1 METEKYSKETSELT
15 PEGIAEKIHISYAD
29 YKALEQSYIEER
41 RKMEDRIWLDQN
53 VSRMDEVLRDNND
66 TSVRK
71 FAENIINYMARLTG
85 AVHGAFFVVDEEAQ
99 AVDAQAGYAC
109 TVETMVRTHFKMGE
123 GLVGQVA
130 KSKEM
135 LALDDVETQVDSSLG
150 RINASFLIIAP
161 LVFNNAVYGVIELTI
176 LSKLKPRYLILIER
190 VSRNIAAGL
199 QSILNNQKTKQLLI
213 EGLQQFEDFKIQT
226 EKLEQLEQ
234 ELQSARLQLQ
244 TKEEELVVL
253 KSQSP
258 DNQADIENNATA
270 ESWQQHNAQVD
281 QLAQELNELKTLIQ
295 QKEAENQQL
304 IHRLRT
310 VEEVREAVDDVTQ
323 HEKFRQQAQ
332 ELEQTKDFLK
342 EIQWQLTQK
351 EDQLTETLAKIKELE
366 TTTTIQNI
374 PLHLNGEGNVEWQE
388 SVKDLQNQLINKE
401 LELKDAI
408 ARLNEE
414 LTEKLEVSA
423 RLEHLE
429 GDLQKKTNEA
439 DVLRETLR
447 WKDTE
452 IENLDSEIAERK
464 REIRKA
470 QEEIEKLRNEIAHLQ
485 NNLSQPIDNEIVSN
499 STLSNDWVTERDN
512 LLQTLANK
520 DAELHYLQDA
530 FKDLQK
536 TLTEKESFWANFA
549 AEKAQL
555 QTEIADLK
563 NQLNQPQITDNELLS
578 GDINLSLQAKENQIA
593 QLQQEI
599 ENLKNNWQE
608 QEPLLQSLEA
618 QKAGLKTEIDNL
630 EFHKAEVVRLQA
642 ELVAQADN
650 FQVLYEANENLKNE
664 FASQIETWQ
673 QSNEQLKT
681 EMQTQADNFQVLF
694 AESEKLQMELGQN
707 HQIAQAESEQ
717 LKIELATQANNFQTL
732 LDENENLKT
741 EYQNQLGIVQ
751 NIKAENEAIKIW
763 LQERENDIEKSQT
776 QVLELQKQIT
786 HLQAEIEAKNT
797 ELSEV
802 RQQLR
807 NLETEW
813 REKVLENETL
823 ASKLSKKEDELLVSQ
838 YLLNQ
843 MQANPL
849 ANQEIER
856 LQGELKKKEN
866 EIEHLK
872 NNPIQVIDNEQV
884 EQLKSE
890 LEALKANASQV
901 VDNEEI
907 TKLKAELEALKANAS
922 QVVDNE
928 EITKLKAELE
938 ALKANASQVV
948 DNEEVTQ
955 LKAELEALKANA
967 SQVIDNE
974 EVTQLKAELE
984 SLKANTSQVIDNEE
998 VTQLK
1003 AEIAAQAE
1011 EIQNMRDYSQELSSL
1026 MADLRQKEADNEQLN
1041 QLVLELQAQLAQKP
1055 LVTNAENVS
1064 NESESAM
1071 WQKLQE
1077 LEQIQQDLADKK
1089 NQIIEQAQWIDA
1101 QREALD
1107 TEQKQFST
1115 LREEIQTREQ
1125 ENLLQMD
1132 KMRGQ
1137 IHVLEV
1143 REGEMRQKEAELV
1156 NLFNKINSCFPAM
1169 EFDMDGDILSI
1180 NNKLLLHLGMKVEDV
1195 IGHNF
1200 ENFLLPE
1207 FLSSKDYK
1215 VIRQGLQ
1222 MGVSQEI
1229 ENMVM
1234 VGGKSRKLG
1243 VNATFVPIM
1252 GSDDKPYEVVM
1263 LAGHV
1268 ATVEP
1273 PHRPE
1278 EYEGQNGAAV
1288 VAQPV
1293 VMNGSTVTATATKV
1307 DFESQEKLKAV
1318 YNSLVISELDL
1329 QGNILEINHQFE
1341 IFLGYDRQDV
1351 IGKAHSTI
1359 VDEIDRDSEEY
1370 QTIINNLRF
1379 GNYASQV
1386 LRYVGKEGEIVRL
1399 RSYFHAIKDEQENPI
1414 KVLVLSQ
1421 FLN

>member
-15 PEGIAEKIHISYAD
+15 AEGLGDKIHISYAD
-29 YKALEQSYIEER
+29 YKALEQGYIEER

-85 AVHGAFFVVDEEAQ
+85 AVHGAFFVVDEDTQGVE
-99 AVDAQAGYAC
+99 AQAGYA
-109 TVETMVRTHFKMGE
+109 TTLETMARTHFKMGE

-161 LVFNNAVYGVIELTI
+161 LVFNNGIYGVIELTI

-213 EGLQQFEDFKIQT
+213 EGLQQFEDFKTQT
-226 EKLEQLEQ
+226 EKLQQIEQ
-234 ELQSARLQLQ
+234 ELELAKNQLIN
-244 TKEEELVVL
+244 KEEELNNL
-253 KSQSP
+253 KAQSP
-258 DNQADIENNATA
+258 DNEANNSSTEA
-270 ESWQQHNAQVD
+270 WQQHNAEVE

-295 QKEAENQQL
+295 QKEFENQQL

-310 VEEVREAVDDVTQ
+310 VEEVREAVDDITQ
-323 HEKFRQQAQ
+323 HDKFRQQAQ

-366 TTTTIQNI
+366 SPQAISQEMFLN
-374 PLHLNGEGNVEWQE
+374 LNGEGNMEWQE
-388 SVKDLQNQLINKE
+388 SVKNLQNQLVSKE

-429 GDLQKKTNEA
+429 NDFQKKANEA

-470 QEEIEKLRNEIAHLQ
+470 QEEIDKLRNEIANLQ
-485 NNLSQPIDNEIVSN
+485 NNLSQPIDNELVSN
-499 STLSNDWVTERDN
+499 SALSNDWASEREN
-512 LLQTLANK
+512 LWQSLANK
-520 DAELHYLQDA
+520 DAELKKLQA
-530 FKDLQK
+530 EFANLQI
-536 TLTEKESFWANFA
+536 TLQEKEDSWLNFA
-549 AEKAQL
+549 QEKIQL
-555 QTEIADLK
+555 QNQIEDLK
-563 NQLNQPQITDNELLS
+563 TQLNQSQTADNEGVELAS
-578 GDINLSLQAKENQIA
+578 GDWTAERESLQNALQAKETELA
-593 QLQQEI
+593 QLQI
-599 ENLKNNWQE
+599 ELTNLKHNWQE
-608 QEPLLQSLEA
+608 QEPLLQTLEA
-618 QKAGLKTEIDNL
+618 QKVSLKGEIDNL
-630 EFHKAEVVRLQA
+630 EFHKSEVARLQA

-650 FQVLYEANENLKNE
+650 FQVLYQENETLKIE
-664 FASQIETWQ
+664 FVAQMQ
-673 QSNEQLKT
+673 VLQASNEQLQT
-681 EMQTQADNFQVLF
+681 EMQAQVDNFQILF
-694 AESEKLQMELGQN
+694 DESEKLKLDFEKNNQTSTLENQ
-707 HQIAQAESEQ
+707 Q
-717 LKIELATQANNFQTL
+717 LKTELATQANNFQTL
-732 LDENENLKT
+732 FDETENLKT
-741 EYQNQLGIVQ
+741 DYQNQVGLFQ
-751 NIKAENEAIKIW
+751 NSKAENEALKIW
-763 LQERENDIEKSQT
+763 LQEREMDIEKSQT
-776 QVLELQKQIT
+776 QVIDLQKQIAG
-786 HLQAEIEAKNT
+786 LRG
-797 ELSEV
+797 ELDTKYEELAQV

-823 ASKLSKKEDELLVSQ
+823 ISKLHKKEDELLVSQ

-856 LQGELKKKEN
+856 LQAELKKQEN

-872 NNPIQVIDNEQV
+872 NNPLQTADKE
-884 EQLKSE
+884 E
-890 LEALKANASQV
+890 LS
-901 VDNEEI
+901 
-907 TKLKAELEALKANAS
+907 
-922 QVVDNE
+922 
-928 EITKLKAELE
+928 
-938 ALKANASQVV
+938 
-948 DNEEVTQ
+948 Q
-955 LKAELEALKANA
+955 LKAELEVLKANA
-967 SQVIDNE
+967 AQTADNE
-974 EVTQLKAELE
+974 ELSQLKAELE
-984 SLKANTSQVIDNEE
+984 MLKTNAAQTADNEELSQLKAELEVLKANAAQTADNEE
-998 VTQLK
+998 LSQLKAELEILKTNAAQTADNQLITDLK
-1003 AEIAAQAE
+1003 AEIATQAE
-1011 EIQNMRDYSQELSSL
+1011 EIQNARDFSQELASL
-1026 MADLRQKEADNEQLN
+1026 MADLRQKEAHNEQLSQN
-1041 QLVLELQAQLAQKP
+1041 LADLQAQMAQKEQEIDK
-1055 LVTNAENVS
+1055 LQQIRLENAEN
-1064 NESESAM
+1064 EPESAM
-1071 WQKLQE
+1071 WQKLQD

-1107 TEQKQFST
+1107 VEQKQFST

-1125 ENLLQMD
+1125 ENIFQMD

-1156 NLFNKINSCFPAM
+1156 NLFNKINACFPAM

-1180 NNKLLLHLGMKVEDV
+1180 NNKLLLHLGMKIEDV

-1200 ENFLLPE
+1200 ENFLLSD

-1229 ENMVM
+1229 ENMIM
-1234 VGGKSRKLG
+1234 LGGKNRKLG

-1252 GSDDKPYEVVM
+1252 GSDDTPYEVVM

-1268 ATVEP
+1268 ATIEP

-1278 EYEGQNGAAV
+1278 ELEGANSSTV
-1288 VAQPV
+1288 TAQAS
-1293 VMNGSTVTATATKV
+1293 VMNGSTMTINNHVAKV
-1307 DFESQEKLKAV
+1307 DFESQEKLKAF
-1318 YNSLVISELDL
+1318 YNSLVINELDL

-1341 IFLGYDRQDV
+1341 LFLGYDRQDV
-1351 IGKAHSTI
+1351 IGKPHSVI